1 MRDKNGDDD
10 SCDGGC
16 DDNDDE
22 VGCDDDDD
30 EITEVDEAVAV

>member
-22 VGCDDDDD
+22 MGCDGD